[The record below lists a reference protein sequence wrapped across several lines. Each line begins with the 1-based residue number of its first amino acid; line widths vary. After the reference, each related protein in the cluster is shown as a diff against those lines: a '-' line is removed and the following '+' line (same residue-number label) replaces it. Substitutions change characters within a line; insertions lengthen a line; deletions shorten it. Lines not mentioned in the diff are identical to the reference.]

1 MTEKKFILDTDIGDD
16 IDDAYALDLAL
27 KKNLPLLGVT
37 TVFRWTEE
45 RARIAKKMIALSGKS
60 MPVYF
65 GLKGSWGV
73 EGHCC
78 QWTDDLAKEAY
89 APDNEN
95 GAEEDAVDFIINS
108 AKKYKKNLT
117 ILAIGPLTNIAAAI
131 EKDPRAM
138 KEIGGVIMMG
148 GDYANQYVEWN
159 IHCDVAAAKKAFSS
173 DIEITAFG
181 CEVTS
186 KFVVSDEEQNF
197 MLHMK
202 GDAYKEYL
210 SELTNFWLV
219 SKLPGWKICL
229 HDVMVVRQAYENYC
243 DLREI
248 YVHLE
253 TGSEYLYGMT
263 ADTTKFDLVDK
274 RGEKKIRIAVNPDFK
289 EMIKNEMNVLGFKE
303 D

>member
-108 AKKYKKNLT
+108 AKK
-117 ILAIGPLTNIAAAI
+117 
-131 EKDPRAM
+131 
-138 KEIGGVIMMG
+138 
-148 GDYANQYVEWN
+148 
-159 IHCDVAAAKKAFSS
+159 
-173 DIEITAFG
+173 
-181 CEVTS
+181 
-186 KFVVSDEEQNF
+186 
-197 MLHMK
+197 
-202 GDAYKEYL
+202 
-210 SELTNFWLV
+210 
-219 SKLPGWKICL
+219 
-229 HDVMVVRQAYENYC
+229 
-243 DLREI
+243 
-248 YVHLE
+248 
-253 TGSEYLYGMT
+253 
-263 ADTTKFDLVDK
+263 
-274 RGEKKIRIAVNPDFK
+274 
-289 EMIKNEMNVLGFKE
+289 
-303 D
+303 